1 MTVAEEVARA
11 VQIASAPQEVAN
23 SIPPT
28 AEEVANSSAARA
40 PSTSLPSHISSSTDT
55 VTIQRSP
62 AFSLNCQSSS
72 NGEVDESSFE
82 NLSSIGGCSYSFIV
96 YDKVDVSSGDREAKE
111 AGRKNLVKRKRPRDA
126 QSERTVTCT
135 DCGVQLHWAS
145 LAQHRKKHHVKESGT
160 SNTEGG
166 YEQIVRLF
174 YDLTWCPQV
183 WV

>member
-1 MTVAEEVARA
+1 MQVLLRKL
-11 VQIASAPQEVAN
+11 
-23 SIPPT
+23 PT
-28 AEEVANSSAARA
+28 AFHQLLRKSPTAVLQGLLQPVFLHTSVHPQT
-40 PSTSLPSHISSSTDT
+40 PSQFRDPLH
-55 VTIQRSP
+55 
-62 AFSLNCQSSS
+62 FSLSSS

-82 NLSSIGGCSYSFIV
+82 NLSSIGGCFFSFIV
-96 YDKVDVSSGDREAKE
+96 SDKVDVSSGDREAKE

-183 WV
+183 

>member
-62 AFSLNCQSSS
+62 AFSLSSS

-82 NLSSIGGCSYSFIV
+82 NLSSIGGCCWSSIV
-96 YDKVDVSSGDREAKE
+96 SDKSMYLQVTEKQRKQVGRIWWSGRDQEMLNLKERSPAQTVVFNSTGQVWHSTGKSTMSRRVGPQTLKEVMNKLYVSSM
-111 AGRKNLVKRKRPRDA
+111 
-126 QSERTVTCT
+126 T
-135 DCGVQLHWAS
+135 
-145 LAQHRKKHHVKESGT
+145 
-160 SNTEGG
+160 
-166 YEQIVRLF
+166 
-174 YDLTWCPQV
+174 
-183 WV
+183 

>member
-11 VQIASAPQEVAN
+11 VQIASAPQKVAN
-23 SIPPT
+23 SIPLT
-28 AEEVANSSAARA
+28 AEKVANSSAARA
-40 PSTSLPSHISSSTDT
+40 PLPISSSTDT

-62 AFSLNCQSSS
+62 AFSLSCQSSS
-72 NGEVDESSFE
+72 NGEVDETSFE
-82 NLSSIGGCSYSFIV
+82 NLSSIGGCSFSFTV
-96 YDKVDVSSGDREAKE
+96 SDKVDVSSGDRKIKE
-111 AGRKNLVKRKRPRDA
+111 AGKKLKLKRPRDA

-145 LAQHRKKHHVKESGT
+145 LAQHRKKHHVKESET

>member
-62 AFSLNCQSSS
+62 AFLPKQ
-72 NGEVDESSFE
+72 
-82 NLSSIGGCSYSFIV
+82 LQWWGGWELFWELELYWRLLLKFYCIWQV
-96 YDKVDVSSGDREAKE
+96 YVSSGVRKAKE